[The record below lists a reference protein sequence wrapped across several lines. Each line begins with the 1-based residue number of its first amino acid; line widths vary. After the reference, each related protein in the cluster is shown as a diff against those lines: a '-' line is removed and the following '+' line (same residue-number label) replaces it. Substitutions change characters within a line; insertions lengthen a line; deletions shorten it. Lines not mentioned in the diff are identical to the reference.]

1 MKGLD
6 ECQSIGT
13 DWVALY
19 ANAENVTDFDS
30 FGVKHIPKE
39 SRNKNNEKIFYFIGN
54 KNNVANIY
62 GMQE

>member
-1 MKGLD
+1 M
-6 ECQSIGT
+6 SINRNWLGSFVCKC
-13 DWVALY
+13 WKL
-19 ANAENVTDFDS
+19 TDFDS

-39 SRNKNNEKIFYFIGN
+39 SRNKKNEKIFYFIGN